1 MITVLKSLG
10 WRDGTQPRRRWRRA
24 IALGV
29 LVACLAPCL
38 DAVFVSP
45 ASADLGTFL
54 CQAYNY
60 SCAQGGYNATTASQ
74 SGWPWAEYGGKWAT
88 YLGSD
93 PHNCTLYVAF
103 RLKQNGV
110 PFPGWSAD
118 ASGWAT
124 MAKNPP
130 PGYPAYPVNHVPAVG
145 AVAVWVGMDHVAYV
159 ESVSYS
165 TESMVISEDAAGYN
179 YTAER
184 RISFSDTSAMPDYF
198 IHFRDQGQIPG
209 DVNDDG
215 HVNNTDLGVLESEYG
230 HSPLP
235 PRLDGDLDG
244 DGIVS
249 GHDISIL
256 LAHWGATAGNQSAS
270 AFKAQAAPGA
280 GVEAAAVLSRLAFGN
295 RSGLTSPPSR
305 GAISKPSV
313 QAYTSSVHRGDT
325 GFVELDHVRSQRC
338 SLRLSGIAK
347 QRRRSVRTGWLTGDR
362 VAFTWR
368 TSPTAAGE
376 NWNATATC
384 ANRSGRTVRLR
395 RVIRVVGQD
404 RSDSSLTSGSVE
416 FVSGARLPKR
426 TLKDRASACAQKDRD
441 SRSGYCPGS
450 AAEYVWSRR
459 PDLARLGPIANWP
472 SATDRLT
479 GARPTV
485 GSVAYWQPGK
495 TVPLGHVAYVEQ
507 VLPDAIRVSE
517 ADAYAPGVVD
527 DTWLP
532 RTGAVAPGRYIYAT
546 ARPTTTPPT
555 MTPQPPTSADTSG
568 TAYIWPTAPIGSV
581 GTTLTVAVRLSVGS
595 AHVDQAQ
602 TEVSYDPLALAV
614 VSATTPAPGGE
625 GDETWTPT
633 ADTATPGQITLSGTA
648 AAATGDHPLALVTFQ
663 VLTAG
668 QTAITVAHSGD
679 TLEAVDGG
687 YVDIVPTST
696 AVTLLPALPA
706 VAQSTL
712 SLRGPTAP
720 VANGAEIDVPVALD
734 VTGGSVSGASIT
746 ISYPQDITSFEGFE
760 VNGTDWTTTGENSGS
775 DGTVQVA
782 VGAAQPQSGSELFGT
797 LELQAISA
805 GRGTVDVSAGSSVI
819 DSTQSAET
827 LDSDGATSIIV
838 SP

>member
-1 MITVLKSLG
+1 VRT
-10 WRDGTQPRRRWRRA
+10 
-24 IALGV
+24 LGV
-29 LVACLAPCL
+29 LIACLTPCL
-38 DAVFVSP
+38 NAVFVSP
-45 ASADLGTFL
+45 ASADLETFI
-54 CQAYNY
+54 CAPHYDY

-103 RLKQNGV
+103 RLAQNGV

-124 MAKNPP
+124 RASNPP

-159 ESVSYS
+159 ESISYS

-184 RISFSDTSAMPDYF
+184 RIPFSDTSAMPDWF

-215 HVNNTDLGVLESEYG
+215 HVNNTDLSVLESEYG
-230 HSPLP
+230 HGVIP
-235 PRLDGDLDG
+235 PRLNGDLDG
-244 DGIVS
+244 DGIVT

-256 LAHWGATAGNQSAS
+256 LSHWGATAANQSAPAS
-270 AFKAQAAPGA
+270 TDQAAPGA
-280 GVEAAAVLSRLAFGN
+280 LLDGAAAFSRLT
-295 RSGLTSPPSR
+295 SGRQAPFWPAS
-305 GAISKPSV
+305 SKATAAPSV
-313 QAYTSSVHRGDT
+313 QTYTSSVHRGDT

-338 SLRLSGIAK
+338 SLELSGTAR
-347 QRRRSVRTGWLTGDR
+347 QRRRSFRTGRLLGDR

-368 TSPTAAGE
+368 TSRTAAAE
-376 NWNATATC
+376 SWNATVTC
-384 ANRSGRTVRLR
+384 ANSSGRTVRLR
-395 RVIRVVGQD
+395 RVIDVVGQG
-404 RSDSSLTSGSVE
+404 RLGSGLITGPVHVV
-416 FVSGARLPKR
+416 FGARIPKR
-426 TLKDRASACAQKDRD
+426 NLKDRASTCARTDLD
-441 SRSGYCPGS
+441 SHSGYCPDS

-459 PDLARLGPIANWP
+459 HQLARLGPIANWP
-472 SATDRLT
+472 TATDRLT
-479 GARPTV
+479 GAEPVV
-485 GSVAYWQPGK
+485 GSVAYWQPNRG
-495 TVPLGHVAYVEQ
+495 VPFGHVAYVEQ
-507 VLPDAIRVSE
+507 VLPAAIRVSE

-532 RTGAVAPGRYIYAT
+532 RTGEAAPSRYIYTT
-546 ARPTTTPPT
+546 ARPTTTTTTTPPT
-555 MTPQPPTSADTSG
+555 ITTPQPPTPADTSG

-581 GTTLTVAVRLSVGS
+581 GTALTLAVRLSVGS
-595 AHVDQAQ
+595 AQVDKAQ
-602 TEVSYDPLALAV
+602 TEVSYDPLSLAV

-633 ADTATPGQITLSGTA
+633 ADTSTPGQITLSGTA

-663 VLTAG
+663 VLSAG
-668 QTAITVAHSGD
+668 QTNITVGRSGD
-679 TLEAVDGG
+679 TLQAVDAGH
-687 YVDIVPTST
+687 VDITPTTT
-696 AVTLLPALPA
+696 AVTLLPALPPL
-706 VAQSTL
+706 AQSAL
-712 SLRGPTAP
+712 SLSGPTAP
-720 VANGAEIDVPVALD
+720 VANGSEIDVPVELD

-746 ISYPQDITSFEGFE
+746 ISYPQNIASFQGFE

-782 VGAAQPQSGSELFGT
+782 VGANQPQSGNELFGT
-797 LELQAISA
+797 LKLQAISA
-805 GRGTVDVSAGSSVI
+805 GSGTVDVSAGSSVS
-819 DSTQSAET
+819 DSAQSAET
-827 LDSDGATSIIV
+827 LDSDGATAINV